1 MNAIEPTTTMEVT
14 VVDTPTTLYFP
25 SDVNLFLGSAKRKA
39 DTNLAV
45 IELVK
50 EIEKE
55 GRFATPDEQEL
66 ISHYVGYGD
75 SSVLSARYSDVVE
88 AVTHEEFAALRA
100 RTLNAHYT

>member
-1 MNAIEPTTTMEVT
+1 MNAIEPTTMEVT
-14 VVDTPTTLYFP
+14 VVDTPTTFYFP

-55 GRFATPDEQEL
+55 GRLTDP
-66 ISHYVGYGD
+66 G
-75 SSVLSARYSDVVE
+75 
-88 AVTHEEFAALRA
+88 
-100 RTLNAHYT
+100 RTGTDLTLCGV